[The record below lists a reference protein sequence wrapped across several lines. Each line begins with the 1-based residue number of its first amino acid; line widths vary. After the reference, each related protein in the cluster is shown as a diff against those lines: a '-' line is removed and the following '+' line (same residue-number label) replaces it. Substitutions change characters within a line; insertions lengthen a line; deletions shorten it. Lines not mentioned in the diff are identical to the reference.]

1 MTQTR
6 HTIRNIDPEIM
17 LEARVFSVQNSQTLG
32 ETVSEALEFY
42 LSNITDEDD
51 AAEDCCSGQI
61 ESS

>member
-32 ETVSEALEFY
+32 ETMTEALEYYF
-42 LSNITDEDD
+42 SNITDEDD
-51 AAEDCCSGQI
+51 VAE
-61 ESS
+61 E